1 MSASQFPPLRLRR
14 AWRFLADVWRL
25 ASDRDLGLISAG
37 VAFYAMLAVFPGAAA
52 LIALWGVV
60 SDPEM
65 IATQM
70 EVLEGFVPEQA
81 MGLLEGQVQA
91 LIDTTDTTLGWAT
104 ALSTGFAILSA
115 RSGVGALIRGL
126 KAIHGTTSES
136 LLRDFLRAVA
146 MTLGLLAVGLAAL
159 ASGVILPVA
168 VAVLPPGPFTGPA
181 LMAGR
186 WAVAVLVILAGL
198 GLVYRFGSGQ
208 GPRARGWV
216 TPGALVA
223 LTLWAAASVA
233 FSAYVARFADYNEVY
248 GTLGAAVALLI
259 WLYISAYAVLL
270 GAAVNA
276 VAGRAQPS

>member
-1 MSASQFPPLRLRR
+1 MTAPAFLPDRLGR
-14 AWRFLADVWRL
+14 AWRFWASVWVL

-37 VAFYAMLAVFPGAAA
+37 VAFYAMLAVFPWAAA

-70 EVLEGFVPEQA
+70 EVLEGFVPDQA
-81 MGLLEGQVQA
+81 MGLLEGQVQT
-91 LIDTTDTTLGWAT
+91 LIGTADRTLGWAT

-126 KAIHGTTSES
+126 KAIHGTASRGV
-136 LLRDFLRAVA
+136 LRDFLRAVA

-168 VAVLPPGPFTGPA
+168 VAVL
-181 LMAGR
+181 
-186 WAVAVLVILAGL
+186 VILAGL
-198 GLVYRFGSGQ
+198 GLVYRFGPGQ

-223 LTLWAAASVA
+223 LTLWAVASLG

>member
-1 MSASQFPPLRLRR
+1 MA
-14 AWRFLADVWRL
+14 VWRL
-25 ASDRDLGLISAG
+25 ASDRDLGLVSAG
-37 VAFYAMLAVFPGAAA
+37 VAFYAMLAVFPGVAA

-60 SDPEM
+60 SDPDM
-65 IATQM
+65 IGTQM

-126 KAIHGTTSES
+126 NAIHGTASGG
-136 LLRDFLRAVA
+136 LLHDFLRAVA

-159 ASGVILPVA
+159 ATGVILPVA
-168 VAVLPPGPFTGPA
+168 VAVLPPGPLTGPA
-181 LMAGR
+181 LLAGR
-186 WAVAVLVILAGL
+186 WAVAVLVILSGL
-198 GLVYRFGSGQ
+198 GLVYRFGPGQ

-223 LTLWAAASVA
+223 LTLWAAASLG
-233 FSAYVARFADYNEVY
+233 FSVYVARFADYNEVY

>member
-1 MSASQFPPLRLRR
+1 MSASQVPPLRLRR
-14 AWRFLADVWRL
+14 AGRFLADVWRL

-70 EVLEGFVPEQA
+70 EVREGFVPEQA

-159 ASGVILPVA
+159 AAGVILPVA

-181 LMAGR
+181 PMAGR
-186 WAVAVLVILAGL
+186 
-198 GLVYRFGSGQ
+198 
-208 GPRARGWV
+208 
-216 TPGALVA
+216 
-223 LTLWAAASVA
+223 
-233 FSAYVARFADYNEVY
+233 
-248 GTLGAAVALLI
+248 
-259 WLYISAYAVLL
+259 
-270 GAAVNA
+270 
-276 VAGRAQPS
+276 

>member
-146 MTLGLLAVGLAAL
+146 MTLRLLAVGLAAL

-198 GLVYRFGSGQ
+198 GLVYRFGSGP